1 MKTLLMIKPDI
12 VERGAYPEIIALLLR
27 NRFAIRRM
35 AMVAFDRATAERF
48 YDVHRGKD
56 FFPSLIDYMTGGPVV
71 ALELEGAAVVEDIRA
86 FIGPTDPARAKP
98 GTLRFM
104 YGTSIQCNAVHASDS
119 PEAAKKEIAIAFGD
133 L

>member
-12 VERGAYPEIIALLLR
+12 VERGLYPEIIAILLR
-27 NRFAIRRM
+27 NRFSILRIAK
-35 AMVAFDRATAERF
+35 VAFDRPLAERF
-48 YDVHRGKD
+48 YAVHEGKD
-56 FFPSLIDYMTGGPVV
+56 FFAPLIDYITSNPVV
-71 ALELEGAAVVEDIRA
+71 ALELEGANIVEDIRG

-104 YGTSIQCNAVHASDS
+104 YGTTIQHNAVHASDS
-119 PEAAKKEIAIAFGD
+119 PEAAKKEIAIVFGD